1 MSSLIKPAA
10 AAALVII
17 LPGCFMTASRN
28 DGARVRAA
36 AAQDMVVPSSEPDC
50 Y

>member
-1 MSSLIKPAA
+1 MSRLTKPTV
-10 AAALVII
+10 AAALLII
-17 LPGCFMTASRN
+17 LSGCFMTASRN

-36 AAQDMVVPSSEPDC
+36 AAPEMVVPSSEDDC